1 MAKGLAG
8 FEGSRVLISMW
19 TVFLLASSLALAQ
32 APIITTIAGNER
44 GYSGDDG
51 PAGSA
56 SLFLASIQNPCDP
69 ARFEQTSHL
78 FSDAEGNL
86 YFADS
91 NNHRIR
97 RIGADGIIR
106 TVAGVGQRPSVNL
119 RCEAISPIGDN
130 GPALQARLFSPSAV
144 LLHPNGNLL
153 LADLMNNRIRQVTPS
168 GNITSIAG
176 SGLHNLYAPGIPA
189 TASPMDW
196 PGALAIDAN
205 GLVYF
210 TELHSNRVAR
220 IEANGRLTTVA
231 GTGFPGS
238 SGDGR
243 PATSAQLRRPTG
255 LAFDTAGNLYIA
267 DSGNHRIR
275 KVDPQG
281 VITTIA
287 GTGQAGFEGDDAL
300 ATDAQLNTPMDIK
313 ADAQGNLYI
322 ADTLNHRIRRIDP
335 SGVITTIAGTAEPGR
350 GADLLAALDS
360 ALDHPSTL
368 ALDTA
373 GDLFFTDW
381 QNHRI
386 RKITFGGK
394 PVLAPYEEQV
404 TAGTT
409 ATFTGVQLAAN
420 ELTAEG
426 EPPLELEGVIVEID
440 KQPVP
445 LQSIS
450 PGSITIHV
458 PAGLTPGL
466 HTIQVQT
473 AAGRSNPIAFRIAE
487 PMETNAS
494 IGR

>member
-1 MAKGLAG
+1 L
-8 FEGSRVLISMW
+8 E
-19 TVFLLASSLALAQ
+19 AS
-32 APIITTIAGNER
+32 
-44 GYSGDDG
+44 
-51 PAGSA
+51 
-56 SLFLASIQNPCDP
+56 
-69 ARFEQTSHL
+69 
-78 FSDAEGNL
+78 
-86 YFADS
+86 
-91 NNHRIR
+91 
-97 RIGADGIIR
+97 
-106 TVAGVGQRPSVNL
+106 
-119 RCEAISPIGDN
+119 
-130 GPALQARLFSPSAV
+130 
-144 LLHPNGNLL
+144 
-153 LADLMNNRIRQVTPS
+153 
-168 GNITSIAG
+168 
-176 SGLHNLYAPGIPA
+176 
-189 TASPMDW
+189 
-196 PGALAIDAN
+196 
-205 GLVYF
+205 
-210 TELHSNRVAR
+210 
-220 IEANGRLTTVA
+220 GRLTTVA

-238 SGDGR
+238 AGDGR

-300 ATDAQLNTPMDIK
+300 ATEAQLNTPMDIK

-350 GADLLAALDS
+350 GADLVAALES

-373 GDLFFTDW
+373 GDLYFTDW

-394 PVLAPYEEQV
+394 PALASHEEQV

-450 PGSITIHV
+450 PASITILA

-487 PMETNAS
+487 PTETNAS